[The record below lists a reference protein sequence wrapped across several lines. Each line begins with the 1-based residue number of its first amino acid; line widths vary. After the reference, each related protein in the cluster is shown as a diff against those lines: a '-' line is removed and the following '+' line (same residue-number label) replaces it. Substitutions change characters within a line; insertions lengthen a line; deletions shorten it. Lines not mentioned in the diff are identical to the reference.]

1 MAMAKENKPSLDPK
15 GMSLL
20 QITQLFQ
27 KNNADPHLSVEVMAE
42 MLMQLFVGMQ
52 VLTTEDINP
61 QVQAFF
67 DRMKVKAAE
76 VLPKIVAERNK
87 AS

>member
-1 MAMAKENKPSLDPK
+1 ML
-15 GMSLL
+15 LL

-27 KNNADPHLSVEVMAE
+27 KNNIDPNLSVEVMAE

>member
-15 GMSLL
+15 GMLLL

-27 KNNADPHLSVEVMAE
+27 KNNIDQNLSVEVMAE

-52 VLTTEDINP
+52 V
-61 QVQAFF
+61 
-67 DRMKVKAAE
+67 
-76 VLPKIVAERNK
+76 
-87 AS
+87 

>member
-1 MAMAKENKPSLDPK
+1 MAMAKVNKPSLDSK
-15 GMSLL
+15 GMLLL

-27 KNNADPHLSVEVMAE
+27 KNNIDPNLSVEVMAE

-67 DRMKVKAAE
+67 DRMKAKAAE

>member
-15 GMSLL
+15 GMLLL

-27 KNNADPHLSVEVMAE
+27 KNNADPNLSVEVMAE

-67 DRMKVKAAE
+67 DRMKEKAAE

>member
-1 MAMAKENKPSLDPK
+1 MAMAKENKQSLDPK
-15 GMSLL
+15 GMLLL

-27 KNNADPHLSVEVMAE
+27 KNNADPNLSVEVMAE

-67 DRMKVKAAE
+67 DRMKAKAAE

>member
-15 GMSLL
+15 GMLLL
-20 QITQLFQ
+20 QIAQLFQ
-27 KNNADPHLSVEVMAE
+27 KNNIDPNLSVEVMAE

-67 DRMKVKAAE
+67 DRMKAKAAE
-76 VLPKIVAERNK
+76 VLPKIAAERNK

>member
-15 GMSLL
+15 GMLLL

-27 KNNADPHLSVEVMAE
+27 KNNIDPNLSVEVMAE

-67 DRMKVKAAE
+67 DRMKAKAGE

>member
-1 MAMAKENKPSLDPK
+1 MAKENKPSLDPK
-15 GMSLL
+15 GMLLL

-27 KNNADPHLSVEVMAE
+27 KNNIDPNLSVEVMAE

>member
-1 MAMAKENKPSLDPK
+1 
-15 GMSLL
+15 
-20 QITQLFQ
+20 
-27 KNNADPHLSVEVMAE
+27 

-67 DRMKVKAAE
+67 DRMKAKAAE

>member
-15 GMSLL
+15 GMLLL

-27 KNNADPHLSVEVMAE
+27 KNNIDPNLSVEVMAE

-52 VLTTEDINP
+52 VLNG
-61 QVQAFF
+61 
-67 DRMKVKAAE
+67 RH
-76 VLPKIVAERNK
+76 
-87 AS
+87 

>member
-15 GMSLL
+15 GMLLL
-20 QITQLFQ
+20 QIAQLFQ
-27 KNNADPHLSVEVMAE
+27 KNNIDPNLSVEVMAE

-67 DRMKVKAAE
+67 DRMKAKAAE

>member
-15 GMSLL
+15 GMLLL